1 MKKKITS
8 FLLII
13 LVGVL
18 IFTGCG
24 FTALKG
30 GPAKT
35 DPVTSNGGLVVQ
47 KGNYLY
53 YVSGYTGTDALTE
66 GSNKY
71 GNVKLSAIYRS
82 QLNAD
87 GTLKKDEEGNNIT
100 EVLAP
105 KVVGFENGGFYIFG
119 DKIYYATPNTEKGND
134 GKINFEKTDF
144 YESSLDGTNV
154 RRLYKTAVGS
164 TKFQFAFYQ
173 IENEVYLAVYDSA
186 DLYVV
191 RVSDKK
197 VNKVATG
204 VSSAVLP
211 RLLENNTVEQPS
223 QQGYQ
228 YIYYTRSIDSE
239 KETDKSAKRGN
250 ILAMANIVE
259 QKEIVVSLNSSFT
272 VKDFKNDTLIFT
284 KRGLNE
290 DNACYYM
297 ADFEVVNEEAT
308 IKMSDMVQLS
318 YQAFSTDPI
327 VLNFEDGYRG
337 MIIKNES
344 GYLTYIK
351 MPQGGMPVS
360 EVLTTETALTPIA
373 VYNNYVFAYNADKEL
388 YMIKYNDPERTLIKL
403 TNKDN
408 DTLSFDM
415 KLNVDFNN
423 GYVYFYKSYTG
434 DDKSAYYLVRVD
446 ATRLENFETEL
457 VGTLL
462 KEHIKTEE

>member
-13 LVGVL
+13 LLGVL

-30 GPAKT
+30 GPAKA

-47 KGNYLY
+47 KGSYLY
-53 YVSGYTGTDALTE
+53 YVSGYTETGALTE

-82 QLNAD
+82 PLNAD
-87 GTLKKDEEGNNIT
+87 GTIKKDENGNNIA
-100 EVLAP
+100 EILAP

-154 RRLYKTAVGS
+154 RRLYKTTVGS

-173 IENEVYLAVYDSA
+173 VESEVYLAVYDSA

-191 RVSDKK
+191 KASDKS
-197 VNKVATG
+197 VNKIATG
-204 VSSAVLP
+204 VSSVVLP

-223 QQGYQ
+223 LQGYQ
-228 YIYYTRSIDSE
+228 YLYYTRNIDTE
-239 KETDKSAKRGN
+239 KESDESAKRGN
-250 ILAMANIVE
+250 VLAMANIKSQE
-259 QKEIVVSLNSSFT
+259 EIVVSLNST
-272 VKDFKNDTLIFT
+272 YAVKDFKNDTLIFT

-290 DNACYYM
+290 ENACYYM
-297 ADFEVVNEEAT
+297 AKFEIANEEAN

-327 VLNFEDGYRG
+327 VLDFEDGYRG

-351 MPQGGMPVS
+351 MPQGGLPVS
-360 EVLTTETALTPIA
+360 EVLTTETTLTPIA

-388 YMIKYNDPERTLIKL
+388 YMIKYNDPEKALIKL

-415 KLNVDFNN
+415 NLNVDFNN
-423 GYVYFYKSYTG
+423 GYVYFYKSFTG
-434 DDKSAYYLVRVD
+434 DEKSAYYLVRLD
-446 ATRLENFETEL
+446 TTKLENFETEL